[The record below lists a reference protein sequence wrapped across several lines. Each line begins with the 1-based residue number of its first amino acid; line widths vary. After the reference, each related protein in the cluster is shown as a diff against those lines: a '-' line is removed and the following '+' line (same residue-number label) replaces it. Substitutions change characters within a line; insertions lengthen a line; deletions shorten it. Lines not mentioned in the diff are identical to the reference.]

1 MKVDRPPGVAIP
13 PEIIVGTD
21 GTGSGRSVSSGADEN
36 SFFVAFEFLRS
47 EELLA
52 FEFLRPFQRND
63 GSIAP
68 DTLDIRLAGRR
79 SPWSLRDGGSDQCQ
93 NHNEGNQ
100 SPGHCRSGRSV

>member
-47 EELLA
+47 EDLLA
-52 FEFLRPFQRND
+52 FEFLRPFQGND
-63 GSIAP
+63 GRIAL
-68 DTLDIRLAGRR
+68 DTLDIRLAVRGLRR
-79 SPWSLRDGGSDQCQ
+79 GVLGS
-93 NHNEGNQ
+93 GW
-100 SPGHCRSGRSV
+100 RSGLRRGASV